1 MANEGM
7 TQQRWNALTQ
17 AQRDERQELSGLTP
31 QLLGLEGWRVE
42 VDTSYGETRRFIVG
56 RSTGWRPCHIELHRR
71 NSSSGMAASKD
82 YEKVT
87 PLYQAHND
95 PRGTHKQGM
104 VR

>member
-17 AQRDERQELSGLTP
+17 AQRDERQDLGGLTT

-56 RSTGWRPCHIELHRR
+56 RSTGWRPCHLEIPRR
-71 NSSSGMAASKD
+71 ESSGGQPASKE
-82 YEKVT
+82 YETVRK
-87 PLYQAHND
+87 LYRAQERSYA
-95 PRGTHKQGM
+95 
-104 VR
+104 